1 MSDLKELA
9 SEIENM
15 PIEDQLELVKQC
27 MYAKQ
32 FDKASMFLDRVND
45 IVQVYVRLGRIV
57 SNGMLKTVK
66 R

>member
-1 MSDLKELA
+1 LRELA

-15 PIEDQLELVKQC
+15 PIEDQLELVKKS
-27 MYAKQ
+27 MYTKQ
-32 FDKASMFLDRVND
+32 FDKASMFLNRIND
-45 IVQVYVRLGRIV
+45 IVNAYVMLGIIV